1 MKLIK
6 YWVKN
11 KTKAKSNQ
19 LNFHTLRNYHQKWRA
34 NRLSIF
40 VDKQKLKEFVAS
52 RLGFQ
57 EMLQEVLHREGKW
70 HPKLGSSWKNEKCL
84 RRCRKKVKSL
94 SCIWLFATPWTV
106 ACWAPPSMG
115 YSRQEYW
122 SGLPFPSSEYHPV
135 ICNKVLPPL
144 LSRWNLR
151 SIITPHTS
159 SSIAPS
165 CSSDLHIKKHNRIS
179 QYIQKSSHYVVY
191 LELMQCSIIKDI
203 SRKWKEK

>member
-122 SGLPFPSSEYHPV
+122 SGLPFPSPG
-135 ICNKVLPPL
+135 VLPDSERVSCTA
-144 LSRWNLR
+144 SRLFTIWATWEALR
-151 SIITPHTS
+151 
-159 SSIAPS
+159 
-165 CSSDLHIKKHNRIS
+165 R
-179 QYIQKSSHYVVY
+179 Y
-191 LELMQCSIIKDI
+191 
-203 SRKWKEK
+203 KWW